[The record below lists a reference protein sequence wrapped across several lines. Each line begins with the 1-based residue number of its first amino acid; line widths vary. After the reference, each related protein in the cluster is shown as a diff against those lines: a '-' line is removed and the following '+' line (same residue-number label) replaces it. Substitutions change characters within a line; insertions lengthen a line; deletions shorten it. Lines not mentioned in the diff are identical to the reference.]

1 MENNDFER
9 TEYKDVKRYV
19 NVYNTVEASLYQKII
34 KLKEEAP
41 VTNWFKELTTEFY
54 NGVSNAFLL
63 AGNVGDYVIP
73 EYKLEDYL
81 ILQLGNY
88 LGIEEVAISR
98 FCMTNNFENYYFES
112 NSNWWTP
119 REVNRDIITRLLN
132 GIVQKNKAR
141 ALIVYYPEYLLP
153 KNSSNDSDLY
163 NIVKFNTVLSSNDLS
178 QSNNIIIFISDS
190 KESIDDKIT
199 NPELVT
205 TINIDFPTLEERK
218 DMINHLY
225 SNYKLKV
232 EEGFSLDALASNTG
246 GLTRKGIEDIWL
258 SSMLDGIITK
268 KSILDKKTKRVRDT
282 FGDKLE
288 IYEADGT
295 YTLDKYGGMEH
306 IKDYIKTGIIK
317 PINEGNTD
325 IIPKGLLFSGVP
337 GSGKTYLAKCIAG
350 SSGLSF
356 ISLNFGSLEDMYVGE
371 TERNLE
377 KALSCIKS
385 LMPCFVFIDEIDET
399 LRRSSPTE
407 NNAVRGNVFK
417 RMMEFMS
424 DPELRGKVVFI
435 GACNHPSR
443 LDEAL
448 KRTGRFDIKI
458 PFMPLYND
466 LEREEVFKIH
476 LSKYGYN
483 VDIFSNDFRL
493 VLNKTKGYTHAD
505 VEGIVVKAIS
515 LAKRRGL
522 EVDSKLLL
530 EASGYIK
537 RMESEELE
545 QMTKEALDN
554 CNDLEFVP
562 KYILDELYKK

>member
-1 MENNDFER
+1 
-9 TEYKDVKRYV
+9 
-19 NVYNTVEASLYQKII
+19 
-34 KLKEEAP
+34 
-41 VTNWFKELTTEFY
+41 
-54 NGVSNAFLL
+54 
-63 AGNVGDYVIP
+63 
-73 EYKLEDYL
+73 
-81 ILQLGNY
+81 
-88 LGIEEVAISR
+88 
-98 FCMTNNFENYYFES
+98 
-112 NSNWWTP
+112 
-119 REVNRDIITRLLN
+119 
-132 GIVQKNKAR
+132 
-141 ALIVYYPEYLLP
+141 
-153 KNSSNDSDLY
+153 
-163 NIVKFNTVLSSNDLS
+163 
-178 QSNNIIIFISDS
+178 
-190 KESIDDKIT
+190 
-199 NPELVT
+199 
-205 TINIDFPTLEERK
+205 
-218 DMINHLY
+218 
-225 SNYKLKV
+225 
-232 EEGFSLDALASNTG
+232 
-246 GLTRKGIEDIWL
+246 
-258 SSMLDGIITK
+258 
-268 KSILDKKTKRVRDT
+268 
-282 FGDKLE
+282 
-288 IYEADGT
+288 
-295 YTLDKYGGMEH
+295 
-306 IKDYIKTGIIK
+306 
-317 PINEGNTD
+317 
-325 IIPKGLLFSGVP
+325 
-337 GSGKTYLAKCIAG
+337 
-350 SSGLSF
+350 
-356 ISLNFGSLEDMYVGE
+356 
-371 TERNLE
+371 
-377 KALSCIKS
+377 
-385 LMPCFVFIDEIDET
+385 MPCFVFIDEIDET